1 MEDFKMGDVIYI
13 KGFKE
18 DKPEFFC
25 WKHLKDLIGLPTKI
39 FLIRNGVIYV
49 THPVLDV
56 VPFNP
61 ECVNYEVM
69 ENINLG
75 YHREL
80 KQDQQTLMSLLGDV
94 LKDEKNKK
102 MATDFLRKDDLT
114 ESEEKQLTKIQ
125 RNLLSLI
132 EDFEDGDTEIVDG
145 AFGGISNFLKL
156 IETEGLI
163 THINPRNVVWDD
175 YENHLNYIFYQN
187 DPSYIWKIV
196 DTLSDIVKIGDTYYF
211 DTSGEELSGFFNTNR
226 NDISRESIEQIIE
239 GNYEFGGWD
248 VTDDEYRDVYE
259 QLKPENKKLVDV
271 RIREELT
278 KKGALDIESKLLE
291 KIGLEQGRG
300 YVTLDDNIITRILED
315 DETMRY
321 VINRELD
328 DVRSDLYSIYS
339 GCYSGT
345 LTDSWYDDIMSELV
359 GEVIDNTTFEEYS
372 FKKNVYNNKT
382 GKSEQRTIYARRYP
396 VTDCVFSLVKDW
408 IYEYKDSTWSDDA
421 INYHGSYSS
430 LMEAAMNSGL
440 RSELR
445 VPNLDDYPDHYQ
457 MNRCMNENI
466 GDYF

>member
-1 MEDFKMGDVIYI
+1 MGDTIYI
-13 KGFKE
+13 KGFKDE
-18 DKPEFFC
+18 KPEFYC
-25 WKHLKDLIGLPTKI
+25 EQHMKDLIGFPTRV
-39 FLIRNGVIYV
+39 FLIRNGEVYV
-49 THPVLDV
+49 THPILDV
-56 VPFNP
+56 VPLSEN
-61 ECVNYEVM
+61 CVDYEVL
-69 ENINLG
+69 EDIDLG

-80 KQDQQTLMSLLGDV
+80 KSRLSD
-94 LKDEKNKK
+94 LKRMGIEDISKNRVSK
-102 MATDFLRKDDLT
+102 FFRKLN
-114 ESEEKQLTKIQ
+114 ESEELSKKQQKIINIL
-125 RNLLSLI
+125 RYI
-132 EDFEDGDTEIVDG
+132 EEGELETDDLERL
-145 AFGGISNFLKL
+145 FGGVKEFIDTV
-156 IETEGLI
+156 IENNLVGKIDLTNI
-163 THINPRNVVWDD
+163 VYDD
-175 YENHLNYIFYQN
+175 YQNYLLYKKVEQ
-187 DPSYIWKIV
+187 DPSYVWTV
-196 DTLSDIVKIGDTYYF
+196 VNSLSDIVKIGDTYYF
-211 DTSGEELSGFFNTNR
+211 DTTGDDLASFFNTGR
-226 NDISRESIEQIIE
+226 NDISQESIEQIIE

-259 QLKPENKKLVDV
+259 QLKPENQKLVDV

-328 DVRSDLYSIYS
+328 DVRSDLYSTYL
-339 GCYSGT
+339 GCYEGV
-345 LTDSWYDDIMSELV
+345 LTDSWYGDIMSELV

-372 FKKNVYNNKT
+372 FKKNVYNKQT
-382 GKSEQRTIYARRYP
+382 GKSEQRTMYARRYP

-430 LMEAAMNSGL
+430 LLGAAMTSGL

-445 VPNLDDYPDHYQ
+445 VPHLDDYADYYQ
-457 MNRCMNENI
+457 VSRCVNENI

>member
-1 MEDFKMGDVIYI
+1 MELKMDDTIYI
-13 KGFKE
+13 KRFKDE
-18 DKPEFFC
+18 KPEFYC
-25 WKHLKDLIGLPTKI
+25 WKHMKDLIGFPTRV
-39 FLIRNGVIYV
+39 FLIRNDTIYV
-49 THPVLDV
+49 THPTLDV
-56 VPFNP
+56 VPFS
-61 ECVNYEVM
+61 EDCVDYEV
-69 ENINLG
+69 IKGVNLG
-75 YHREL
+75 YHRDLKNKQNFVKKMGMNKVPQKHVGKIFKNLNEDEEKKEL
-80 KQDQQTLMSLLGDV
+80 TNTQKKLLVILKKFESGDIDTSYIENSLGDV
-94 LKDEKNKK
+94 PK
-102 MATDFLRKDDLT
+102 FIDLL
-114 ESEEKQLTKIQ
+114 EKQ
-125 RNLLSLI
+125 NLIGYLDPLDSTW
-132 EDFEDGDTEIVDG
+132 GD
-145 AFGGISNFLKL
+145 
-156 IETEGLI
+156 
-163 THINPRNVVWDD
+163 HQ
-175 YENHLNYIFYQN
+175 NYLLYKKVES
-187 DPSYIWKIV
+187 DPSYVWTV
-196 DTLSDIVKIGDTYYF
+196 VNSLSDIVKIGDTYYF

-328 DVRSDLYSIYS
+328 DVRSDLYSTYY
-339 GCYSGT
+339 GCYEGV
-345 LTDSWYDDIMSELV
+345 LTGSWYGDIMSELV

-372 FKKNVYNNKT
+372 FKKNVYNNRT
-382 GKSEQRTIYARRYP
+382 GKSEQRTKYGRRYP

-430 LMEAAMNSGL
+430 LLGAAITSGL

-445 VPNLDDYPDHYQ
+445 VPHLDDYADYYQ
-457 MNRCMNENI
+457 VSRCVNENI